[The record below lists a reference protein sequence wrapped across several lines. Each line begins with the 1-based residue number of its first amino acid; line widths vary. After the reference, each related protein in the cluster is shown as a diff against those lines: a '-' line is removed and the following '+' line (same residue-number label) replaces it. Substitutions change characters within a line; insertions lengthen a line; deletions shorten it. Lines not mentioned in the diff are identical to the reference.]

1 MALKVIDVKAGIFD
15 ENDRIAEKVRAQ
27 NREHGVFMINI
38 MSSPGAGKT
47 TTLLR
52 TIDALKEEFRIGVKE
67 ADIQASVDAE
77 KMAAAGARTIQVHT
91 GGECAMDAS
100 MVEQTL
106 DQFDTSELDLLFLE
120 NVGNLVCTAEQDTG
134 AHVNVEILSI
144 PEGDDKPLKYPLMF
158 RVCQCV
164 LVNKTDT
171 REYFPFDDAA
181 VTRRIRQRNPK
192 AEIFFV
198 SAKTGEGIAALKERL
213 GAFAEALK
221 KARQA
226 DRILVPYES
235 AENMGYT
242 RQTLSSVKEGSSVA
256 VFIGPEGGF
265 DPKELELLEKA
276 GAGIP

>member
-1 MALKVIDVKAGIFD
+1 MALKVIDVKVGIFD

-52 TIDALKEEFRIGVKE
+52 TIGALKEEFRFGVME

-171 REYFPFDDAA
+171 REYFPFDDEA
-181 VTRRIRQRNPK
+181 VKERIRRLNPQAK
-192 AEIFFV
+192 VFFL
-198 SAKTGEGIAALKERL
+198 SAKTGEGFDEWL
-213 GAFAEALK
+213 GWIRE
-221 KARQA
+221 Q
-226 DRILVPYES
+226 
-235 AENMGYT
+235 M
-242 RQTLSSVKEGSSVA
+242 
-256 VFIGPEGGF
+256 
-265 DPKELELLEKA
+265 
-276 GAGIP
+276 GAGI